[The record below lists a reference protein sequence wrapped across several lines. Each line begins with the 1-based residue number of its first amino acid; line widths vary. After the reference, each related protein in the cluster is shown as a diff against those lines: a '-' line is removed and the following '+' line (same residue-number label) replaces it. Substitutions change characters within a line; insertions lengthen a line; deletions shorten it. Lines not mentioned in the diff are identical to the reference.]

1 MLVKDAMSTDVKTCS
16 KNNTIKEIAT
26 IMCFN
31 EISGLP
37 VVDEDNNI
45 VGIVSEK
52 DVLSSMFP
60 DMQDLLDSGGKP
72 DFEDMENDYKN
83 ILNNTVAD
91 IMTSTVATV
100 SPDMPVLR
108 AASLMWVY
116 KIRRIPVAEN
126 DKLIGILSMG
136 DVHKQIFQETL
147 MSNN

>member
-1 MLVKDAMSTDVKTCS
+1 MLVKDAMSTNVKTCNKDDS
-16 KNNTIKEIAT
+16 IKGIAT

-60 DMQDLLDSGGKP
+60 VMQDLLDSGGKP

-83 ILNNTVAD
+83 ILHNKVSE
-91 IMTSTVATV
+91 IMTHDVASVT
-100 SPDMPVLR
+100 PDMPVLR

-116 KIRRIPVAEN
+116 KIRRIPVAVDN
-126 DKLIGILSMG
+126 KLVGILSMG
-136 DVHKQIFQETL
+136 DVHKQIFQDTL
-147 MSNN
+147 MADK